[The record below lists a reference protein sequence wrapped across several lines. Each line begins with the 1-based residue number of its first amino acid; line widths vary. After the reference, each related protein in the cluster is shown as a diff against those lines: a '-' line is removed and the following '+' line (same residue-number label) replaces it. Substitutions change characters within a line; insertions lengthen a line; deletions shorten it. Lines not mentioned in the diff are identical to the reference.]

1 MKRSKRT
8 LALLLML
15 VMLVSALT
23 VGVSAEYSPLS
34 GSYSDTRYL
43 TPSGYSE
50 EELAAFPVKD
60 FLEQLTDS
68 SGNARPI
75 SADKI
80 AWTRDGSDN
89 YTVSD
94 AETGTIDLRF
104 NGQTNFY
111 VYMVA
116 GSGRMLDMDGNTRYV
131 IEVHKGKAFSNLKLF
146 WTDEDGQEQ
155 ACENPTKSEYDFGGY
170 TEYYLGYFPEPEQA
184 KGLRLRVELAAAAED
199 VKLYKGWYSSVEA
212 AESSGKEVETT
223 AVENAYEFAVE
234 DGYNDL
240 CVVTENGSVKSL
252 YNVRFYVYER
262 GRGYNATFLKDG
274 NTVSVNQ
281 ISWNG
286 VWKYELKNRAYRADD
301 EYALKLRYS
310 RPVGG
315 TGDVN
320 DIQSAYVDDG
330 SEDIKDQ
337 LFGESGYTANYSGN
351 GHTFEITDN
360 YEVTVKLQIVL
371 VDEKV
376 QPVDPSEKP
385 AYDDGDPYF
394 QAKSTAVESGYVS
407 NYVMTP
413 QSDSLYSSSEN
424 CYQTILLLPG
434 GDAVLD
440 MSQLKPTF
448 YTGTGVQAYAKS
460 VGEAGAV
467 KQTSGQSVVDF
478 TTSPVQYTA
487 KDGADKSIKNYW
499 VTYQAQ
505 QEAATLFVNGPSF
518 DELQTEKVA
527 DKDKREVYL
536 NTADDYHDIF
546 FANLGKEELTGLS
559 VSLDEEAQKTLK
571 LDDFWTIEDG
581 DALNDFDTCSSD
593 IKSAAKIRL
602 RLKDAPENL
611 ETTEISGVLSVVSN
625 AGTKYIYLTG
635 SILPEIVTESVPNGV
650 KYVPYS
656 VMVQTNNHDDASKV
670 TFSVDSGSL
679 PNGVSLN
686 ENTGEI
692 YGVPTKTGTYKFS
705 IKASFSAEGASA
717 SVKEYTIEVAENTD
731 ANVEKENEHPILN
744 YVYDMGEN
752 GGIDDWKG
760 KFHEQDFR
768 VDHTYAEFVKFFID
782 GDLLKE
788 GKDYESSEGST
799 KITIYRKTFERYG
812 NGKHTIAAEFRNSD
826 NTMTKS
832 TQNYEANVK
841 IKVNQGS
848 SSAPIASPNKPTTPA
863 TPSQSTGRFIDV
875 NKPDWFYDN
884 VMWAAEQGYMVGVS
898 ANRFAPKQNTTQA
911 MVVTV
916 LARIAKVD
924 LTAYAGGAQA
934 NWYTSAANW
943 AQSLGMISLDTFE
956 PNAPIRR
963 GDLAVMLLK
972 YFDGIKVSYGVPK
985 QQERVNFFDAA
996 EMTAEEELAFQC
1008 CYKEKIFLGNGKN
1021 DMQPNGFTTR
1031 AQLAA
1036 LIERIAGHVEVNGK

>member
-1 MKRSKRT
+1 MKKGRLWSFIVLIVVLLAVVWASAVFSATNEQKQEKLIAEAKALLQEEIYLRAQPLLEEAVSYQTDRT
-8 LALLLML
+8 YHAENLLKKVYLALREDQGYETKYRNLLTAQMERAGAPAEVFFEAADYYFDSEKIAKGIAAL
-15 VMLVSALT
+15 RDGVQATNDPALLEAYEANRYQYRPGRVSFQQIMEAYNGMRQVQSEEGLWGLADLSGKLSIPCLYEAVST
-23 VGVSAEYSPLS
+23 YSNQLAVVQSAE
-34 GSYSDTRYL
+34 
-43 TPSGYSE
+43 
-50 EELAAFPVKD
+50 
-60 FLEQLTDS
+60 
-68 SGNARPI
+68 
-75 SADKI
+75 
-80 AWTRDGSDN
+80 DGSIFS
-89 YTVSD
+89 VD
-94 AETGTIDLRF
+94 AANHRM
-104 NGQTNFY
+104 Y
-111 VYMVA
+111 V
-116 GSGRMLDMDGNTRYV
+116 
-131 IEVHKGKAFSNLKLF
+131 LK
-146 WTDEDGQEQ
+146 T
-155 ACENPTKSEYDFGGY
+155 
-170 TEYYLGYFPEPEQA
+170 
-184 KGLRLRVELAAAAED
+184 
-199 VKLYKGWYSSVEA
+199 
-212 AESSGKEVETT
+212 
-223 AVENAYEFAVE
+223 
-234 DGYNDL
+234 
-240 CVVTENGSVKSL
+240 
-252 YNVRFYVYER
+252 
-262 GRGYNATFLKDG
+262 
-274 NTVSVNQ
+274 
-281 ISWNG
+281 
-286 VWKYELKNRAYRADD
+286 
-301 EYALKLRYS
+301 
-310 RPVGG
+310 
-315 TGDVN
+315 
-320 DIQSAYVDDG
+320 DIQSAFVDGG

-337 LFGESGYTANYSGN
+337 LFGENGYTANYSGK

-360 YEVTVKLQIVL
+360 
-371 VDEKV
+371 DEQKHTIQV
-376 QPVDPSEKP
+376 IITDTERKE
-385 AYDDGDPYF
+385 YYDGDPYF
-394 QAKSTAVESGYVS
+394 QAKSTAVESGYVD
-407 NYVMTP
+407 NYVMSP

-467 KQTSGQSVVDF
+467 KQISGQSVVDF

-559 VSLDEEAQKTLK
+559 VSLDEDAQKTLK

-611 ETTEISGVLSVVSN
+611 ETTEISGVLTVVSN

-670 TFSVDSGSL
+670 TFSVDAGSL
-679 PNGVSLN
+679 PKGVSLN

-705 IKASFSAEGASA
+705 IKASFSAEGVAD

-731 ANVEKENEHPILN
+731 QNVEQENEHPILN
-744 YVYDMGEN
+744 HVYDMGEN
-752 GGIDDWKG
+752 GDIDDWKG

-841 IKVNQGS
+841 IKVNPGS
-848 SSAPIASPNKPTTPA
+848 SSAPIVSPNKPTTPA
-863 TPSQSTGRFIDV
+863 TPSQSTGRFVDV

-1036 LIERIAGHVEVNGK
+1036 LIERIAGHVEANKA

>member
-1 MKRSKRT
+1 MLPRMILAAIATGLSAVWLWMLLRVQKIDWRMAAYCRVLQNQQKIDELRKKEDENCRKVEESYGGMKVLMRLLLTTDYAKAIAKLEKENNDLSHGRLKSVNILKLPGFAAVRMFQQLTQNNIYKKILMNCFELYGKKYAPYKAKEAVAEMCSYALFGLAVVFAVGALALSSGNKNGVMAVMLVGPMILLVLVYAIFDTTKDLAEKRRSAIERQLPNVVSK
-8 LALLLML
+8 LALL
-15 VMLVSALT
+15 VSSGMIMDKAWRQT
-23 VGVSAEYSPLS
+23 AQSSNAEL
-34 GSYSDTRYL
+34 YL
-43 TPSGYSE
+43 EMQKVSE
-50 EELAAFPVKD
+50 EMD
-60 FLEQLTDS
+60 
-68 SGNARPI
+68 NAVAPEVAY
-75 SADKI
+75 S
-80 AWTRDGSDN
+80 TF
-89 YTVSD
+89 
-94 AETGTIDLRF
+94 ID
-104 NGQTNFY
+104 
-111 VYMVA
+111 
-116 GSGRMLDMDGNTRYV
+116 
-131 IEVHKGKAFSNLKLF
+131 
-146 WTDEDGQEQ
+146 
-155 ACENPTKSEYDFGGY
+155 
-170 TEYYLGYFPEPEQA
+170 
-184 KGLRLRVELAAAAED
+184 
-199 VKLYKGWYSSVEA
+199 
-212 AESSGKEVETT
+212 
-223 AVENAYEFAVE
+223 
-234 DGYNDL
+234 
-240 CVVTENGSVKSL
+240 
-252 YNVRFYVYER
+252 
-262 GRGYNATFLKDG
+262 
-274 NTVSVNQ
+274 
-281 ISWNG
+281 
-286 VWKYELKNRAYRADD
+286 
-301 EYALKLRYS
+301 
-310 RPVGG
+310 
-315 TGDVN
+315 
-320 DIQSAYVDDG
+320 
-330 SEDIKDQ
+330 
-337 LFGESGYTANYSGN
+337 
-351 GHTFEITDN
+351 TFEITDKDGQK
-360 YEVTVKLQIVL
+360 YTIQVIITDTERK
-371 VDEKV
+371 E
-376 QPVDPSEKP
+376 
-385 AYDDGDPYF
+385 YYDGDPYF

-413 QSDSLYSSSEN
+413 TSDSLYSSSEN

-448 YTGTGVQAYAKS
+448 YTGSGVQAYAKS

-518 DELQTEKVA
+518 DELQTEEVA

-581 DALNDFDTCSSD
+581 DALNDFDTCDSD

-611 ETTEISGVLSVVSN
+611 KTTEISGVLTVVSN

-670 TFSVDSGSL
+670 TFSVDAGSL
-679 PNGVSLN
+679 PKGVSLN

-705 IKASFSAEGASA
+705 IKASFSAEGASD

-731 ANVEKENEHPILN
+731 QNVKQENEHPILN

-752 GGIDDWKG
+752 GDIDDWKG

-841 IKVNQGS
+841 IKVNPGS
-848 SSAPIASPNKPTTPA
+848 SSAPIVSPNKPTTPA
-863 TPSQSTGRFIDV
+863 TPSQSTGRFVDV

-943 AQSLGMISLDTFE
+943 AQSLGMIDLDTFE

-1036 LIERIAGHVEVNGK
+1036 LIERIAGHVEANGK

>member
-1 MKRSKRT
+1 MKRSTRV

-23 VGVSAEYSPLS
+23 VGVSAAYSPLS

-80 AWTRDGSDN
+80 AWSRDGSDN

-212 AESSGKEVETT
+212 AEASGKEVETT

-581 DALNDFDTCSSD
+581 DALSDFDTCSSD

-670 TFSVDSGSL
+670 TFSVDAGSL

-692 YGVPTKTGTYKFS
+692 YGVPTKTGTYTFS
-705 IKASFSAEGASA
+705 IKASFSAEGASD

-731 ANVEKENEHPILN
+731 QNVEKENEHPILN

-799 KITIYRKTFERYG
+799 KITNYRKTFERYG

-863 TPSQSTGRFIDV
+863 TPSQSTGRFVDV

-943 AQSLGMISLDTFE
+943 AQSLGMIDLDTFE

-1036 LIERIAGHVEVNGK
+1036 LIERIAGHVEANGK

>member
-1 MKRSKRT
+1 
-8 LALLLML
+8 
-15 VMLVSALT
+15 
-23 VGVSAEYSPLS
+23 
-34 GSYSDTRYL
+34 
-43 TPSGYSE
+43 
-50 EELAAFPVKD
+50 
-60 FLEQLTDS
+60 
-68 SGNARPI
+68 
-75 SADKI
+75 
-80 AWTRDGSDN
+80 
-89 YTVSD
+89 
-94 AETGTIDLRF
+94 
-104 NGQTNFY
+104 
-111 VYMVA
+111 MVA
-116 GSGRMLDMDGNTRYV
+116 GSGKMLDMNGNTRYRV
-131 IEVHKGKAFSNLKLF
+131 VVAKEQVFSKLTLLF
-146 WTDEDGQEQ
+146 VDEDGQKQEYKRQ
-155 ACENPTKSEYDFGGY
+155 SWSRNDYNYGSYTAYNVDYRTDSKETEN
-170 TEYYLGYFPEPEQA
+170 LCLRA
-184 KGLRLRVELAAAAED
+184 KFALAAD
-199 VKLYKGWYSSVEA
+199 SLKLYDGQYTSVKEA
-212 AESSGKEVETT
+212 EGSRKEIETT
-223 AVENAYEFAVE
+223 AVDDAYDFTVQ
-234 DGYNDL
+234 DGYNKI
-240 CVVTENGSVKSL
+240 CVVTENGGVKKLSNIQIYIDRNSSSFSYTVL
-252 YNVRFYVYER
+252 KGGER
-262 GRGYNATFLKDG
+262 VSAWYSWTTFSDG
-274 NTVSVNQ
+274 TGKVTIGLESGSNS
-281 ISWNG
+281 
-286 VWKYELKNRAYRADD
+286 ADA
-301 EYALKLRYS
+301 EYALKMEYYRQFIGNS
-310 RPVGG
+310 GVE
-315 TGDVN
+315 
-320 DIQSAYVDDG
+320 DIQSAFVDGG

-337 LFGESGYTANYSGN
+337 LFGENGYTANYSGK
-351 GHTFEITDN
+351 GHTFEITDKDGQK
-360 YEVTVKLQIVL
+360 YTIQVIITDTERK
-371 VDEKV
+371 E
-376 QPVDPSEKP
+376 
-385 AYDDGDPYF
+385 YYDGDPYF

-413 QSDSLYSSSEN
+413 TSDSLYSSSEN

-448 YTGTGVQAYAKS
+448 YTGSGVQAYAKS

-518 DELQTEKVA
+518 DELQTEEVA

-536 NTADDYHDIF
+536 NTADDYHHIF

-581 DALNDFDTCSSD
+581 DALNDFDTCDSD

-611 ETTEISGVLSVVSN
+611 KTTEISGVLTVVSN

-670 TFSVDSGSL
+670 TFSVDAGSL
-679 PNGVSLN
+679 PKGVSLN

-705 IKASFSAEGASA
+705 IKASFSAEGASD

-731 ANVEKENEHPILN
+731 QNVKQENEHPILN

-752 GGIDDWKG
+752 GDIDDWKG

-841 IKVNQGS
+841 IKVNPGS
-848 SSAPIASPNKPTTPA
+848 SSAPIVSPNKPTTPA
-863 TPSQSTGRFIDV
+863 TPSQSTGRFVDV

-943 AQSLGMISLDTFE
+943 AQSLGMIDLDTFE

-1036 LIERIAGHVEVNGK
+1036 LIERIAGHVEANGK

>member
-1 MKRSKRT
+1 MKRSTRV

-34 GSYSDTRYL
+34 RSSGNSRYL
-43 TPSGYSE
+43 ALGDYSE
-50 EELAAFPVKD
+50 EELEAFPVETLLAQLKD
-60 FLEQLTDS
+60 S
-68 SGNARPI
+68 NGNARPV

-80 AWTRDGSDN
+80 AWTKDGSDN
-89 YTVSD
+89 YTVTD
-94 AETGTIDLRF
+94 ANGTIDLRF
-104 NGQTNFY
+104 NGQTRFY
-111 VYMVA
+111 IYMVA
-116 GSGRMLDMDGNTRYV
+116 GSGRMLDMNGNTRYRVVVEKEQV
-131 IEVHKGKAFSNLKLF
+131 ISKLSLLCVDEEGQKQLYEQQEWSEKTYSRAYRSYELRYVQRLEQGNSLCLRAKFAVAADSLKLYN
-146 WTDEDGQEQ
+146 GQ
-155 ACENPTKSEYDFGGY
+155 
-170 TEYYLGYFPEPEQA
+170 
-184 KGLRLRVELAAAAED
+184 
-199 VKLYKGWYSSVEA
+199 YSSVEA
-212 AESSGKEVETT
+212 AEKSRKEIETT
-223 AVENAYEFAVE
+223 AVDDAYDFEVQNG
-234 DGYNDL
+234 DNKI
-240 CVVTENGSVKSL
+240 CVVTENSGVKKLYNIEISVKQVESSFSYSL
-252 YNVRFYVYER
+252 SANYSLTWSTASNGDEKLTFELQSESNSA
-262 GRGYNATFLKDG
+262 NADYTLWMWYY
-274 NTVSVNQ
+274 TQVNG
-281 ISWNG
+281 S
-286 VWKYELKNRAYRADD
+286 
-301 EYALKLRYS
+301 
-310 RPVGG
+310 
-315 TGDVN
+315 GDID
-320 DIQSAYVDDG
+320 DIQSAFVDGG

-337 LFGESGYTANYSGN
+337 LFGGSGYTANYSGE
-351 GHTFEITDN
+351 GHIFEITDN
-360 YEVTVKLQIVL
+360 YGKTTKIQVVVI
-371 VDEKV
+371 DKV
-376 QPVDPSEKP
+376 ERPKDPESKE
-385 AYDDGDPYF
+385 YYDGDPYF
-394 QAKSTAVESGYVS
+394 QAKSTAVESGSVD

-413 QSDSLYSSSEN
+413 TSDSLYSSSEN

-448 YTGTGVQAYAKS
+448 YTGSGVQAYAKS

-478 TTSPVQYTA
+478 TTNPVQYTA

-518 DELQTEKVA
+518 DELQTEEVA

-559 VSLDEEAQKTLK
+559 VSLDEDAQKTLK

-611 ETTEISGVLSVVSN
+611 ETTEISGVLTVVSN

-670 TFSVDSGSL
+670 TFSVDAGSL
-679 PNGVSLN
+679 PKGVSLN

-692 YGVPTKTGTYKFS
+692 YGVPTETGTYKFS
-705 IKASFSAEGASA
+705 IKASFSAEGVSD

-731 ANVEKENEHPILN
+731 ENVEKENEHPILN
-744 YVYDMGEN
+744 SVYDMGEN
-752 GGIDDWKG
+752 GAIDDWKG

-832 TQNYEANVK
+832 TQNYEADVK
-841 IKVNQGS
+841 IKVNPGS
-848 SSAPIASPNKPTTPA
+848 SSAPIVSPNKPTTPA
-863 TPSQSTGRFIDV
+863 TPSQSTGRFVDV

-1036 LIERIAGHVEVNGK
+1036 LIERIAGHVEANGK

>member
-1 MKRSKRT
+1 MENKTYGYIRVSSKDQNEERQ
-8 LALLLML
+8 LISLH
-15 VMLVSALT
+15 
-23 VGVSAEYSPLS
+23 
-34 GSYSDTRYL
+34 TR
-43 TPSGYSE
+43 G
-50 EELAAFPVKD
+50 
-60 FLEQLTDS
+60 
-68 SGNARPI
+68 
-75 SADKI
+75 
-80 AWTRDGSDN
+80 
-89 YTVSD
+89 
-94 AETGTIDLRF
+94 
-104 NGQTNFY
+104 
-111 VYMVA
+111 
-116 GSGRMLDMDGNTRYV
+116 
-131 IEVHKGKAFSNLKLF
+131 
-146 WTDEDGQEQ
+146 
-155 ACENPTKSEYDFGGY
+155 
-170 TEYYLGYFPEPEQA
+170 
-184 KGLRLRVELAAAAED
+184 
-199 VKLYKGWYSSVEA
+199 
-212 AESSGKEVETT
+212 
-223 AVENAYEFAVE
+223 VE
-234 DGYNDL
+234 DGRIYIDKRS
-240 CVVTENGSVKSL
+240 G
-252 YNVRFYVYER
+252 
-262 GRGYNATFLKDG
+262 KDFDRP
-274 NTVSVNQ
+274 Q
-281 ISWNG
+281 
-286 VWKYELKNRAYRADD
+286 YRK
-301 EYALKLRYS
+301 LVGKLR
-310 RPVGG
+310 P
-315 TGDVN
+315 GDLLVV
-320 DIQSAYVDDG
+320 QSIDRLG
-330 SEDIKDQ
+330 R
-337 LFGESGYTANYSGN
+337 
-351 GHTFEITDN
+351 N
-360 YEVTVKLQIVL
+360 YEEVQNQWRLLTR
-371 VDEKV
+371 EK
-376 QPVDPSEKP
+376 
-385 AYDDGDPYF
+385 
-394 QAKSTAVESGYVS
+394 
-407 NYVMTP
+407 N
-413 QSDSLYSSSEN
+413 
-424 CYQTILLLPG
+424 
-434 GDAVLD
+434 
-440 MSQLKPTF
+440 
-448 YTGTGVQAYAKS
+448 
-460 VGEAGAV
+460 
-467 KQTSGQSVVDF
+467 
-478 TTSPVQYTA
+478 
-487 KDGADKSIKNYW
+487 
-499 VTYQAQ
+499 
-505 QEAATLFVNGPSF
+505 
-518 DELQTEKVA
+518 
-527 DKDKREVYL
+527 
-536 NTADDYHDIF
+536 
-546 FANLGKEELTGLS
+546 
-559 VSLDEEAQKTLK
+559 
-571 LDDFWTIEDG
+571 
-581 DALNDFDTCSSD
+581 
-593 IKSAAKIRL
+593 
-602 RLKDAPENL
+602 APEKL
-611 ETTEISGVLSVVSN
+611 ETTEISGVLTVVSN

-670 TFSVDSGSL
+670 TFSVDAGSL

-705 IKASFSAEGASA
+705 IKASFSAEGASD

-731 ANVEKENEHPILN
+731 QNVEKENEHPILN

-863 TPSQSTGRFIDV
+863 TPSQSTGRFVDV

-924 LTAYAGGAQA
+924 LTAYAGGAQT

-1036 LIERIAGHVEVNGK
+1036 LIERIAGHVEANKA

>member
-1 MKRSKRT
+1 MKRSTRV

-23 VGVSAEYSPLS
+23 VGVSAAYSPLS
-34 GSYSDTRYL
+34 RSSGSYYYL
-43 TPSGYSE
+43 TLSGYSE
-50 EELAAFPVKD
+50 EQLEAFSVKD
-60 FLEQLTDS
+60 FLEKITDS
-68 SGNARPI
+68 AGNACPI

-104 NGQTNFY
+104 NGNARFN

-116 GSGRMLDMDGNTRYV
+116 GTGRMLDMDGNTRYV
-131 IEVHKGKAFSNLKLF
+131 IEVHKGTAFSNLELF
-146 WTDEDGQEQ
+146 WIDEDGQEQ
-155 ACENPTKSEYDFGGY
+155 ACENPTKSEYDYGGY

-199 VKLYKGWYSSVEA
+199 VKLYKGWYSAVEA
-212 AESSGKEVETT
+212 AEASGKEVETT
-223 AVENAYEFAVE
+223 AVENAYEFAVQQG
-234 DGYNDL
+234 DNNL
-240 CVVTENGSVKSL
+240 CVVAENGSVKSL
-252 YNVRFYVYER
+252 YNVQFYVYER

-274 NTVSVNQ
+274 NTVYVNQ

-286 VWKYELKNRAYRADD
+286 VWKYELNNRAYRADD

-320 DIQSAYVDDG
+320 DIQSAYVDGG

-360 YEVTVKLQIVL
+360 YEVTVRLQIVL
-371 VDEKV
+371 VDKKV

-407 NYVMTP
+407 NYIMTP
-413 QSDSLYSSSEN
+413 TSDSLYSSSEN

-448 YTGTGVQAYAKS
+448 YTGSGVQAYAKS

-518 DELQTEKVA
+518 DELQTEEVA

-559 VSLDEEAQKTLK
+559 VSLDENAQKTLK

-581 DALNDFDTCSSD
+581 DALSDFDTCSSD

-611 ETTEISGVLSVVSN
+611 ETTEISGVLTVVSN
-625 AGTKYIYLTG
+625 AETKYIYLTG

-670 TFSVDSGSL
+670 TFSVDAGSL
-679 PNGVSLN
+679 PKGVSLN

-705 IKASFSAEGASA
+705 IKASFSAEGASD

-744 YVYDMGEN
+744 HVYDMGEN

-841 IKVNQGS
+841 IKVNPGS
-848 SSAPIASPNKPTTPA
+848 SSAPIVSPNKPTTPA
-863 TPSQSTGRFIDV
+863 TPSQSTGCFVDV

-1036 LIERIAGHVEVNGK
+1036 LIERIAGHVEANGK

>member
-1 MKRSKRT
+1 MKRSTRV

-34 GSYSDTRYL
+34 RSSGSYYYL
-43 TPSGYSE
+43 TLSGYSE
-50 EELAAFPVKD
+50 EQLEAFSVKD
-60 FLEQLTDS
+60 FLEKITDFA
-68 SGNARPI
+68 GNACPI

-80 AWTRDGSDN
+80 AWSRDGSDN

-104 NGQTNFY
+104 NGNARFN

-116 GSGRMLDMDGNTRYV
+116 GTGRMLDMDGNTRYLIDV
-131 IEVHKGKAFSNLKLF
+131 RKGEAFRFSNLKLF
-146 WTDEDGQEQ
+146 WTDEDGQKQ
-155 ACENPTKSEYDFGGY
+155 ACEKLTQSVHISESY
-170 TEYYLGYFPEPEQA
+170 TYYSVGYFPEPEQA
-184 KGLRLRVELAAAAED
+184 KGFCLRAELAVAAEG
-199 VKLYKGWYSSVEA
+199 VKLYNGWYSSVEA
-212 AESSGKEVETT
+212 AEASGKEVETT
-223 AVENAYEFAVE
+223 AVENAYEFAVQQ
-234 DGYNDL
+234 GNNNL
-240 CVVTENGSVKSL
+240 CVVAENSGVKSL
-252 YNVRFYVYER
+252 YNVQFYVYER
-262 GRGYNATFLKDG
+262 GSSYSVRFLKDG
-274 NTVSVNQ
+274 NAVSVN
-281 ISWNG
+281 SLSG
-286 VWKYELKNRAYRADD
+286 WKYEIDDSDYRADD
-301 EYALKLRYS
+301 EYTLKMKYY
-310 RPVGG
+310 RPTDG
-315 TGDVN
+315 TTGPGDILSVF
-320 DIQSAYVDDG
+320 VDGG

-337 LFGESGYTANYSGN
+337 LFGESGYTANYSGE

-360 YEVTVKLQIVL
+360 YGGKLTAQIIL
-371 VDEKV
+371 VDKKV

-385 AYDDGDPYF
+385 AYGDGDPYF
-394 QAKSTAVESGYVS
+394 QAKSTAVDEGYVYS
-407 NYVMTP
+407 YVMSPT
-413 QSDSLYSSSEN
+413 SDSLYSSSEN

-440 MSQLKPTF
+440 MGQLKPTF

-518 DELQTEKVA
+518 DELQTEEVA

-581 DALNDFDTCSSD
+581 DALNDFDTCGSD

-611 ETTEISGVLSVVSN
+611 ETTEISGVLTVVSN

-670 TFSVDSGSL
+670 TFSVDAGSL
-679 PNGVSLN
+679 PKGISLN

-705 IKASFSAEGASA
+705 IKASFSAEGASD

-731 ANVEKENEHPILN
+731 ENVEKENEHPILN
-744 YVYDMGEN
+744 SVYDMGEN
-752 GGIDDWKG
+752 GDIDDWKG

-832 TQNYEANVK
+832 TQNYEADVK
-841 IKVNQGS
+841 IKVNPGS
-848 SSAPIASPNKPTTPA
+848 SSAPIVSPNKPTTPA
-863 TPSQSTGRFIDV
+863 TPSQSTGRFVDV

-943 AQSLGMISLDTFE
+943 AQSLGMIDLDTFE

-1036 LIERIAGHVEVNGK
+1036 LIERIAGHVEANGK

>member
-1 MKRSKRT
+1 MKRLKRT

-23 VGVSAEYSPLS
+23 VGVSAAYSPLS
-34 GSYSDTRYL
+34 RSSGSYYYL
-43 TPSGYSE
+43 TLSGYSE
-50 EELAAFPVKD
+50 EQLEAFSVKD
-60 FLEQLTDS
+60 FLEQITDFA
-68 SGNARPI
+68 GNACPI

-80 AWTRDGSDN
+80 AWSRDGSDN

-104 NGQTNFY
+104 NGNASFY

-116 GSGRMLDMDGNTRYV
+116 GTGRMLDMDGNTRYLIDV
-131 IEVHKGKAFSNLKLF
+131 RKGEAFRFSNLKLF
-146 WTDEDGQEQ
+146 WTDEDGQKQ
-155 ACENPTKSEYDFGGY
+155 ACEKLTQSVHISESY
-170 TEYYLGYFPEPEQA
+170 TYYSVGYFPEPEQA
-184 KGLRLRVELAAAAED
+184 KGFCLRAELAVAAEG
-199 VKLYKGWYSSVEA
+199 VKLYNGWYSSVEA
-212 AESSGKEVETT
+212 AEASGKEVETT
-223 AVENAYEFAVE
+223 AVENAYEFAVQQ
-234 DGYNDL
+234 GNNNL
-240 CVVTENGSVKSL
+240 CVVAENSGVKSL

-262 GRGYNATFLKDG
+262 GSSYSVRFLKDG
-274 NTVSVNQ
+274 NAVSVN
-281 ISWNG
+281 SLSG
-286 VWKYELKNRAYRADD
+286 WKYEIDDSDYRADD
-301 EYALKLRYS
+301 EYTLKMKYY
-310 RPVGG
+310 RPTDG
-315 TGDVN
+315 TTGPGDILSVF
-320 DIQSAYVDDG
+320 VDGG

-337 LFGESGYTANYSGN
+337 LFGESGYTANYSGE

-360 YEVTVKLQIVL
+360 YGGKDRIQIIL
-371 VDEKV
+371 VDKKV
-376 QPVDPSEKP
+376 QPVDPSESV
-385 AYDDGDPYF
+385 AYGDGDPYF
-394 QAKSTAVESGYVS
+394 QAKSTAVDEGYVYS
-407 NYVMTP
+407 YVMSPT
-413 QSDSLYSSSEN
+413 SDSLYSSSEN

-559 VSLDEEAQKTLK
+559 VSLDEDAQKTLK

-611 ETTEISGVLSVVSN
+611 ETTEISGVLTVVSN

-670 TFSVDSGSL
+670 TFSVDAGSL
-679 PNGVSLN
+679 PKGVSLN

-705 IKASFSAEGASA
+705 IKASFSAEGASD

-731 ANVEKENEHPILN
+731 QNVEKENEHQILN

-752 GGIDDWKG
+752 GDIDDWKG

-841 IKVNQGS
+841 IKVNPGS
-848 SSAPIASPNKPTTPA
+848 SSAPIVSPNKPTTPA
-863 TPSQSTGRFIDV
+863 TPSQSTGRFVDV

-1036 LIERIAGHVEVNGK
+1036 LIERIAGHVEANKA